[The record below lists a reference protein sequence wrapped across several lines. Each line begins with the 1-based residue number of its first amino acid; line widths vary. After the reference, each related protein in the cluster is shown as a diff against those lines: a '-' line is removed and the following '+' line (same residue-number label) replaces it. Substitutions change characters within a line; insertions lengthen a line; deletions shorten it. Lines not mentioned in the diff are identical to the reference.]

1 MWDIELNIAGYRF
14 THQVPDQRG
23 RILRFAASRP
33 GWWPSAHV
41 RQPSQQSH
49 AA

>member
-14 THQVPDQRG
+14 THQVPDQRR
-23 RILRFAASRP
+23 RILRLAASRP
-33 GWWPSAHV
+33 AWWPSAQV
-41 RQPSQQSH
+41 RQSSRQSH